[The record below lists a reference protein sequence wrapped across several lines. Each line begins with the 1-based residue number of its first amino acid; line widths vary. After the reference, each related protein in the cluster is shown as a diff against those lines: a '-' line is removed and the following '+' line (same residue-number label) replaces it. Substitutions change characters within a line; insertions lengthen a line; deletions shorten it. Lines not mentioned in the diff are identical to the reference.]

1 MRRTGSHRLTR
12 GAAAAAVIVAVAL
25 AGGCSATSAV
35 APAPAPASS
44 PAAPA
49 ERVPVEATAAIAPDA
64 RGAAAS
70 SAAPGRALDRPD
82 PSLAG
87 LIERAMPGV
96 VLLVNFREDG
106 SQRFGAGVLL
116 ENQVVLTNLHVV
128 EGAKSLGAMVYDPRR
143 TTYSPLDGGLNRY
156 LFEYQRDLWP
166 AKLTRADPV
175 VDLAIVTL
183 GHTVAPGVPLTLTTE
198 PPRPGE
204 RVVVLGHPGE
214 ALWSSTVGIV
224 SAIHHGV
231 IQHDAPVSPGNSGGP
246 LLDDHGRVVGI
257 NTYKL
262 RGDASNVSFARPVAY
277 AANLLSQVRQP
288 FALDLSTPE
297 RATLGC
303 ARAAELASPAYLE
316 CFDWDEMYED
326 NVARH
331 RERLAAMPPEE
342 RRRKEESWAPLLERG
357 KFIAFV
363 QRGMMAMLE
372 SSSDTESSADLTSF
386 LRTLAGRPEAS
397 WNPTVRIEQMAV
409 SDPSWLEKYGAKSDL
424 CDVKNLR
431 RVFKN
436 GMRVAAVERV
446 GDEDAWIQ
454 IEGRNNDGTL
464 YQYSE
469 LRHRK
474 GDRWLQKNEVTPAL
488 SAALPSGWP
497 PPFPD
502 CTVMRVDLAAPA
514 MAAPAPTSTPTPN
527 APEGR

>member
-12 GAAAAAVIVAVAL
+12 RAATAAASVAVAL
-25 AGGCSATSAV
+25 AAGCSAVSAV
-35 APAPAPASS
+35 APAAASAP
-44 PAAPA
+44 PAPA
-49 ERVPVEATAAIAPDA
+49 ERGGSVEATAAVAPD
-64 RGAAAS
+64 GLDE
-70 SAAPGRALDRPD
+70 AAPSPAVRRALSRPD
-82 PSLAG
+82 SSLAE

-128 EGAKSLGAMVYDPRR
+128 EGAESLGAMVYDPRR

-183 GHTVAPGVPLTLTTE
+183 DHSIAPGVPLTLATE

-246 LLDDHGRVVGI
+246 LLDDQGRVVGI

-262 RGDASNVSFARPVAY
+262 RGDASNVSFARPVAF

-316 CFDWDEMYED
+316 CFDWEEMYED
-326 NVARH
+326 NLAHH
-331 RERLAAMPPEE
+331 RERLAAMPPDE
-342 RRRKEESWAPLLERG
+342 RRRKEESWAPLLERDT
-357 KFIAFV
+357 FMPFV

-372 SSSDTESSADLTSF
+372 ASSDAESSADLTGF
-386 LRTLAGRPEAS
+386 LRTLAGRPDAS
-397 WNPTVRIEQMAV
+397 WNPTVRIEPMAV
-409 SDPSWLEKYGAKSDL
+409 SDPSWLERYGAKSDL
-424 CDVKNLR
+424 CDIKNLR

-436 GMRVAAVERV
+436 GVRVAAVERV
-446 GDEDAWIQ
+446 GEDRAWTQ

-464 YQYSE
+464 YHYSE
-469 LRHRK
+469 LRRLVD
-474 GDRWLQKNEVTPAL
+474 GRWLQQNEVSHEAL
-488 SAALPSGWP
+488 GALPSGWP

-502 CTVMRVDLAAPA
+502 CNVMRVDLAAPA
-514 MAAPAPTSTPTPN
+514 MAAPASTPTPTPN